1 MGGTGALVTGL
12 VDVMEGMG
20 GSLRTGAE
28 VRRIDV
34 ADGHACGVTLAT
46 GETIAADIVVCN
58 ADAAWTYKNLI
69 DAKHRKVWTNAKVEK
84 GKYSMSL
91 FVWYFGTNKRFDD
104 VPHHMMLLGPRY
116 EALLADIFK
125 NYHLSDDFSLYLHRP
140 TATDSAMAPQGCD
153 SFYVL
158 APVPNLKSG
167 TDWASQ
173 AEPYRA
179 AIAQALEATV
189 LPNLSEHLTVSFM
202 TTPQDF
208 QDTLLSYQGAA
219 FGLEP
224 ILLQSA
230 WFRPHNRSE
239 DIQNLFMVGACT
251 HPGAGIPGVL
261 MSAKALETV
270 LPDPATFKRS
280 L

>member
-1 MGGTGALVTGL
+1 
-12 VDVMEGMG
+12 
-20 GSLRTGAE
+20 
-28 VRRIDV
+28 
-34 ADGHACGVTLAT
+34 
-46 GETIAADIVVCN
+46 
-58 ADAAWTYKNLI
+58 
-69 DAKHRKVWTNAKVEK
+69 
-84 GKYSMSL
+84 
-91 FVWYFGTNKRFDD
+91 
-104 VPHHMMLLGPRY
+104 
-116 EALLADIFK
+116 
-125 NYHLSDDFSLYLHRP
+125 
-140 TATDSAMAPQGCD
+140 MAPQGCD